1 MMKSYNKHEEKK
13 MIKVIEKYEQ
23 YLKASGKDLKVILAE
38 KLRYEGEFHEGRY
51 LFLSETDNEWIIHPV
66 RYRKGTGEARAT
78 VSTGNGTYMFKDR
91 YSYEDAKATFQ
102 GRL

>member
-1 MMKSYNKHEEKK
+1 MKR
-13 MIKVIEKYEQ
+13 VIEKYEQ

-38 KLRYEGEFHEGRY
+38 KKRGDEDDAY

-66 RYRKGTGEARAT
+66 SLYFRTDQDRA

>member
-1 MMKSYNKHEEKK
+1 MET
-13 MIKVIEKYEQ
+13 VIEKYEE
-23 YLKASGKDLKVILAE
+23 YLQASGKDLRVILAE
-38 KLRYEGEFHEGRY
+38 KLRGEFDKGRY

>member
-1 MMKSYNKHEEKK
+1 MET
-13 MIKVIEKYEQ
+13 VIEKYEE
-23 YLKASGKDLKVILAE
+23 YLQASGKDLRVILAE
-38 KLRYEGEFHEGRY
+38 KLRGEFDKGHY